1 VTAPLVVLGDVMLD
15 IDLIAESARLSP
27 EAPVPVLQDPVEH
40 RRPGGAALA
49 ALLAVSA
56 VAGSRP
62 VVLVAP
68 VASDEAGQEL
78 RRLLA
83 GRLELVAVPWGGS
96 TPVKTRLRVAGHPV
110 ARLDRGGD
118 PGAIGA
124 LPERART
131 VLASAAAVLVS
142 DYGRGVTAEP
152 AVRAALAA
160 LSCPLVW
167 DPHPRGSA
175 PVPGSALVTP
185 NLAELAG
192 FVAMDAGASLAAVR
206 RGAQQLAGQW
216 QAGSICVTLGSRG
229 AMFCLADNVP
239 HLIAPAQ
246 VATGDTCGAG
256 DCFAAAA
263 AAGVADGMLPSE
275 AVALGVAAAG
285 RFVEAGGAA
294 GYRLPP
300 REAVPDGEWSATPDS
315 TLSPIELPEIAL
327 SDTAL
332 PKAGT
337 VSAGSSSAGLV
348 ETESL
353 GAGSRGAEAGGRRS
367 LGGERADGELYRL
380 LEDVRRRRGVV
391 VATGGCFDLLH
402 AGHIAT
408 LQAARAV
415 GDCLVVCL
423 NSDASVRRLKGAQR
437 PLQTAADRARVL
449 AALEC
454 VDAVVVFDEDTPATV
469 LRRIRPD
476 IWAKGGDY
484 SGVPLPES
492 AVLAEW
498 GGEAVTVPYLQGRST
513 SALVE
518 LARQAELAAD
528 GPGL

>member
-1 VTAPLVVLGDVMLD
+1 MAADAVTAPLVVVGDVMLD

-27 EAPVPVLQDPVEH
+27 EAPVPVLHDPVER

-49 ALLAVSA
+49 ALLAVRA
-56 VAGSRP
+56 VAGRRP

-68 VASDEAGQEL
+68 VATDEAGRQL

-83 GRLELVAVPWGGS
+83 GRLELVVVPWTGS
-96 TPVKTRLRVAGHPV
+96 TPVKTRLRVAEHPV

-118 PGAIGA
+118 PGPIGP
-124 LPERART
+124 LPERALT
-131 VLASAAAVLVS
+131 ALASAAAVLVS
-142 DYGRGVTAEP
+142 DYGRGVTADP
-152 AVRAALAA
+152 GVRAALAA
-160 LSCPLVW
+160 VNCPLVW
-167 DPHPRGSA
+167 DPHPRGA
-175 PVPGSALVTP
+175 EPVPGSTLVTP

-206 RGAQQLAGQW
+206 RGAQQLARQW
-216 QAGSICVTLGSRG
+216 QAGSVCVTLGSRG
-229 AMFCLADNVP
+229 AMFCLADNAP

-246 VATGDTCGAG
+246 VGTGDTCGAG

-263 AAGVADGMLPSE
+263 AAGLADGVLPSE

-285 RFVEAGGAA
+285 RFVQAGAAA
-294 GYRLPP
+294 GYRLESPEP
-300 REAVPDGEWSATPDS
+300 ESPEPESPEPESANGEAADREA
-315 TLSPIELPEIAL
+315 
-327 SDTAL
+327 
-332 PKAGT
+332 AG
-337 VSAGSSSAGLV
+337 
-348 ETESL
+348 
-353 GAGSRGAEAGGRRS
+353 REA
-367 LGGERADGELYRL
+367 ADGEAADGEVAGGEVADRPSADSQTADGGLDQL
-380 LEDVRRRRGVV
+380 LDGVRSRRGVV

-423 NSDASVRRLKGAQR
+423 NSDASVRRLKGPQR
-437 PLQTAADRARVL
+437 PLQPAADRARVL

-454 VDAVVVFDEDTPATV
+454 VDAVVIFDEDTPATV

-518 LARQAELAAD
+518 LASHAELAAG
-528 GPGL
+528 GPAL

>member
-1 VTAPLVVLGDVMLD
+1 MTAPLVVVGDAMLD
-15 IDLIAESARLSP
+15 IDLVAESARLSP
-27 EAPVPVLQDPVEH
+27 EAPVPVLHDPVEH
-40 RRPGGAALA
+40 PRPGGAALA
-49 ALLAVSA
+49 ALLA
-56 VAGSRP
+56 GGRGRP

-68 VASDEAGQEL
+68 VASDEAGQQL

-83 GRLELVAVPWGGS
+83 GRLELVAVPWAGS
-96 TPVKTRLRVAGHPV
+96 TPVKTRLRVGQHPV
-110 ARLDRGGD
+110 ARLDRGGAA
-118 PGAIGA
+118 GVIGP

-142 DYGRGVTAEP
+142 DYGRGMTAV
-152 AVRAALAA
+152 AQVRAALAA
-160 LSCPLVW
+160 VSCPLVW

-175 PVPGSALVTP
+175 PVPGTTLVTP

-192 FVAMDAGASLAAVR
+192 FVTGLPLDAGAPLAAVR
-206 RGAQQLAGQW
+206 RAAQQLAIQW
-216 QAGSICVTLGSRG
+216 RAGSVCVTLGSRG
-229 AMFCLADNVP
+229 AMFCLADNAP
-239 HLIAPAQ
+239 QLTAPAQ
-246 VATGDTCGAG
+246 VGTGDTCGAG

-263 AAGVADGMLPSE
+263 AAGLAEGLLPSE

-285 RFVEAGGAA
+285 RFVQAGAAA
-294 GYRLPP
+294 GYRLAP
-300 REAVPDGEWSATPDS
+300 RE
-315 TLSPIELPEIAL
+315 PE
-327 SDTAL
+327 
-332 PKAGT
+332 
-337 VSAGSSSAGLV
+337 VSV
-348 ETESL
+348 
-353 GAGSRGAEAGGRRS
+353 AEAVDDEATDDQVADDQVAGRRAAS
-367 LGGERADGELYRL
+367 GGHPTDRHPAEGELDRL
-380 LEDVRRRRGVV
+380 LAGVRRRRGIV

-437 PLQTAADRARVL
+437 PLQPAADRARVL

-454 VDAVVVFDEDTPATV
+454 VDAVVVFEEDTPADV

-518 LARQAELAAD
+518 LARQAELTGG
-528 GPGL
+528 GPAL

>member
-1 VTAPLVVLGDVMLD
+1 MSAPLVVVGDVMLD
-15 IDLIAESARLSP
+15 IDLTAGSARLSP
-27 EAPVPVLQDPVEH
+27 EAPVPVLHDPVER

-49 ALLAVSA
+49 AALAA
-56 VAGSRP
+56 EGRRP

-68 VASDEAGQEL
+68 VAADEAGRQL
-78 RRLLA
+78 REMLA
-83 GRLELVAVPWGGS
+83 GRLELVAVPWAGS
-96 TPVKTRLRVAGHPV
+96 TPVKTRLRVGEHPV

-118 PGAIGA
+118 RGAIGP
-124 LPERART
+124 LPERA
-131 VLASAAAVLVS
+131 LAALKSAAAVLVS
-142 DYGRGVTAEP
+142 DYGRGATADPEL
-152 AVRAALAA
+152 RAALAA

-167 DPHPRGSA
+167 DPHPRGAA
-175 PVPGSALVTP
+175 PVPGTTLVTP

-192 FVAMDAGASLAAVR
+192 VVTVDPTASLAAIR
-206 RGAQQLAGQW
+206 RAAQQLARQW
-216 QAGSICVTLGSRG
+216 QAGSVCVTLGTRG
-229 AMFCLADNVP
+229 AMFCLAENAP

-246 VATGDTCGAG
+246 VSAGDTCGAG

-263 AAGVADGMLPSE
+263 AAGLADGVLPSE
-275 AVALGVAAAG
+275 AVDLGVAAAG
-285 RFVEAGGAA
+285 RFVAAGAAA
-294 GYRLPP
+294 GYRLDAP
-300 REAVPDGEWSATPDS
+300 AGEPAPESADA
-315 TLSPIELPEIAL
+315 PE
-327 SDTAL
+327 
-332 PKAGT
+332 
-337 VSAGSSSAGLV
+337 SAPESAD
-348 ETESL
+348 
-353 GAGSRGAEAGGRRS
+353 ARPA
-367 LGGERADGELYRL
+367 GELEGL
-380 LEDVRRRRGVV
+380 LDRVRRQQGVV

-437 PLQTAADRARVL
+437 PLQPAADRARVL

-454 VDAVVVFDEDTPATV
+454 VDAVVVFDEDTPTTV

-484 SGVPLPES
+484 SGVPLPEA

-518 LARQAELAAD
+518 LARHAELAAG
-528 GPGL
+528 GPAQ

>member
-1 VTAPLVVLGDVMLD
+1 MTAPLVVVGDVMLD

-27 EAPVPVLQDPVEH
+27 EAPVPVLHDPVEH

-49 ALLAVSA
+49 ALLAA
-56 VAGSRP
+56 AGPRP

-68 VASDEAGQEL
+68 LATDEAGRQL
-78 RRLLA
+78 RRMLA
-83 GRLELVAVPWGGS
+83 GRLELVALPWGGS
-96 TPVKTRLRVAGHPV
+96 TPVKTRLRVAEHPV

-118 PGAIGA
+118 RGLIGP
-124 LPERART
+124 LPERVRA

-142 DYGRGVTAEP
+142 DYGRGVTADAE
-152 AVRAALAA
+152 VRAALTG

-167 DPHPRGSA
+167 DPHPRGAA
-175 PVPGSALVTP
+175 PVPGSTLVTP

-192 FVAMDAGASLAAVR
+192 FVAMDACGSLAAIR
-206 RGAQQLAGQW
+206 RGAQQLARQW
-216 QAGSICVTLGSRG
+216 QAGSVCVTLGSRG
-229 AMFCLADNVP
+229 AMFCLADNAP
-239 HLIAPAQ
+239 HLVAAAQ
-246 VATGDTCGAG
+246 VAAGDTCGAG

-263 AAGVADGMLPSE
+263 AAGLADGVLPSE

-285 RFVEAGGAA
+285 RFVAAGAA
-294 GYRLPP
+294 
-300 REAVPDGEWSATPDS
+300 
-315 TLSPIELPEIAL
+315 
-327 SDTAL
+327 
-332 PKAGT
+332 
-337 VSAGSSSAGLV
+337 AGLRLDPSGAGV
-348 ETESL
+348 PPAAEHEAAETETT
-353 GAGSRGAEAGGRRS
+353 GAGVPPAAETEAAETAAPQPQAAEPEAAAAGPSRPEAA
-367 LGGERADGELYRL
+367 ADPNELDRL
-380 LEDVRRRRGVV
+380 LDGVRSRHGVV

-408 LQAARAV
+408 LQAARAA

-437 PLQTAADRARVL
+437 PLQPAADRARVL

-454 VDAVVVFDEDTPATV
+454 VDAVVVFEEDTPAAV

-498 GGEAVTVPYLQGRST
+498 GGEAVTVPYLRGRST

-518 LARQAELAAD
+518 LARQAELTGGSA
-528 GPGL
+528 L

>member
-1 VTAPLVVLGDVMLD
+1 MAAGPMTAPLVVVGDVMLD
-15 IDLIAESARLSP
+15 IDLIADSARLSP
-27 EAPVPVLQDPVEH
+27 EAPVPVLHDPVER

-49 ALLAVSA
+49 AVLAVS
-56 VAGSRP
+56 SRRP

-68 VASDEAGQEL
+68 VATDDAGRQL
-78 RRLLA
+78 RRMLA
-83 GRLELVAVPWGGS
+83 GRLELVAVPWAGS
-96 TPVKTRLRVAGHPV
+96 TPVKTRLRVAEHPV
-110 ARLDRGGD
+110 ARLDRGGAL
-118 PGAIGA
+118 GAIGP
-124 LPERART
+124 LPERA
-131 VLASAAAVLVS
+131 LSALGSAAAVLVS
-142 DYGRGVTAEP
+142 DYGRGVSADP
-152 AVRAALAA
+152 GFRAALAA

-167 DPHPRGSA
+167 DPHPRGAA
-175 PVPGSALVTP
+175 PVPGSTLVTP

-192 FVAMDAGASLAAVR
+192 FVTIDAAASLAAIR
-206 RGAQQLAGQW
+206 RGAQQLAQQW
-216 QAGSICVTLGSRG
+216 QAGSVCVTLGSRG
-229 AMFCLADNVP
+229 AMFCLADNAP

-246 VATGDTCGAG
+246 VSAGDTCGAG

-263 AAGVADGMLPSE
+263 TAGLADGVLPSE

-285 RFVEAGGAA
+285 RFVAAGAA
-294 GYRLPP
+294 SGYRLEP
-300 REAVPDGEWSATPDS
+300 
-315 TLSPIELPEIAL
+315 
-327 SDTAL
+327 SD
-332 PKAGT
+332 AGPAD
-337 VSAGSSSAGLV
+337 AGP
-348 ETESL
+348 
-353 GAGSRGAEAGGRRS
+353 
-367 LGGERADGELYRL
+367 ADGREVDAL
-380 LEDVRRRRGVV
+380 LDRVRRRRGVV

-423 NSDASVRRLKGAQR
+423 NSDDSVRRLKGAQR
-437 PLQTAADRARVL
+437 PLQPAADRARVL

-454 VDAVVVFDEDTPATV
+454 VDAVVVFEEDTPATV

-518 LARQAELAAD
+518 LAKHAELAA
-528 GPGL
+528 GPAR

>member
-1 VTAPLVVLGDVMLD
+1 MTAPLVVVGDVMLD

-27 EAPVPVLQDPVEH
+27 EAPVPVLHDPVEH

-49 ALLAVSA
+49 ALLAAS
-56 VAGSRP
+56 GRRP

-68 VASDEAGQEL
+68 VASDDAGRQL

-83 GRLELVAVPWGGS
+83 GRLELVAAPWAGS
-96 TPVKTRLRVAGHPV
+96 TPVKTRLRVADHPV
-110 ARLDRGGD
+110 ARLDQGGD
-118 PGAIGA
+118 PGLIGP

-131 VLASAAAVLVS
+131 ALASAAAVLVS
-142 DYGRGVTAEP
+142 DYGRGVTADP
-152 AVRAALAA
+152 GIRAALEA
-160 LSCPLVW
+160 LNCPLVW
-167 DPHPRGSA
+167 DPHPRGA
-175 PVPGSALVTP
+175 EPVPGSALVTP

-192 FVAMDAGASLAAVR
+192 FVAMDAGASLAAIR
-206 RGAQQLAGQW
+206 RGAQQLARQW
-216 QAGSICVTLGSRG
+216 QAGSVCVTLGARG
-229 AMFCLADNVP
+229 AMFCLADNAP
-239 HLIAPAQ
+239 HLIAPPQ
-246 VATGDTCGAG
+246 VGVGDTCGAG

-263 AAGVADGMLPSE
+263 AAGLADGVLPSE
-275 AVALGVAAAG
+275 AVAHGVAAAS
-285 RFVEAGGAA
+285 RFVAAGAA
-294 GYRLPP
+294 GGFRLASSQPAAAD
-300 REAVPDGEWSATPDS
+300 AVP
-315 TLSPIELPEIAL
+315 
-327 SDTAL
+327 
-332 PKAGT
+332 
-337 VSAGSSSAGLV
+337 
-348 ETESL
+348 
-353 GAGSRGAEAGGRRS
+353 AEPAADAP
-367 LGGERADGELYRL
+367 ADGELDRL
-380 LEDVRRRRGVV
+380 LEGVRRRRGVV

-408 LQAARAV
+408 LQAARAI

-423 NSDASVRRLKGAQR
+423 NSDASVRRLKGPQR
-437 PLQTAADRARVL
+437 PLQPAADRARVL

-518 LARQAELAAD
+518 LARHAELAAG
-528 GPGL
+528 GPAL

>member
-1 VTAPLVVLGDVMLD
+1 MIAPLVVVGDVMLD
-15 IDLIAESARLSP
+15 IDLIADSARLSP
-27 EAPVPVLQDPVEH
+27 EAPVPVLHDPVEH

-49 ALLAVSA
+49 AMLAALA
-56 VAGSRP
+56 VAGRRP

-68 VASDEAGQEL
+68 VATDEAGRQL
-78 RRLLA
+78 RRMLA
-83 GRLELVAVPWGGS
+83 GRLELVAVPWAGS
-96 TPVKTRLRVAGHPV
+96 TPVKTRLRVAEHPI
-110 ARLDRGGD
+110 ARLDRGGA
-118 PGAIGA
+118 PGAIGP
-124 LPERART
+124 LPERALA
-131 VLASAAAVLVS
+131 VLSSAAAVLVA
-142 DYGRGVTAEP
+142 DYGRGVSADP
-152 AVRAALAA
+152 AFRAALAG

-167 DPHPRGSA
+167 DPHPRGAA
-175 PVPGSALVTP
+175 PVPGSTLVTP

-192 FVAMDAGASLAAVR
+192 FVTMDAGASLATIR
-206 RGAQQLAGQW
+206 RGAQQLARQW

-229 AMFCLADNVP
+229 AMFCLADNAP

-246 VATGDTCGAG
+246 VSAGDTCGAG

-263 AAGVADGMLPSE
+263 AAGLADGVLPSE

-285 RFVEAGGAA
+285 RFVASGAA
-294 GYRLPP
+294 AGFRLEPSDAEP
-300 REAVPDGEWSATPDS
+300 SDAEPSDAEPSDAEPSDAEPSDAES
-315 TLSPIELPEIAL
+315 PNAESPNAELSNAEPAIAKP
-327 SDTAL
+327 SDAEPAITGLDAL
-332 PKAGT
+332 
-337 VSAGSSSAGLV
+337 LD
-348 ETESL
+348 
-353 GAGSRGAEAGGRRS
+353 R
-367 LGGERADGELYRL
+367 
-380 LEDVRRRRGVV
+380 VRRQRGVV

-423 NSDASVRRLKGAQR
+423 NSDDSVRRLKGAQR
-437 PLQTAADRARVL
+437 PLQPAADRARVL

-454 VDAVVVFDEDTPATV
+454 VDAVVVFEEDTPATV

-484 SGVPLPES
+484 SGVPLPEA

-518 LARQAELAAD
+518 LARHAELAAG
-528 GPGL
+528 GPAQ

>member
-1 VTAPLVVLGDVMLD
+1 MTAPLVVVGDVMLD
-15 IDLIAESARLSP
+15 VDLVAQSARLSP
-27 EAPVPVLQDPVEH
+27 EAPVPVLHDPVEH

-49 ALLAVSA
+49 ALLAAS
-56 VAGSRP
+56 GSRP

-68 VASDEAGQEL
+68 VAADDAGREL
-78 RRLLA
+78 RRMLA
-83 GRLELVAVPWGGS
+83 GRLELVAAPWAGS

-118 PGAIGA
+118 PGQVGP

-131 VLASAAAVLVS
+131 ALASAAAVLVC
-142 DYGRGVTAEP
+142 DYGRGVTADAE
-152 AVRAALAA
+152 VRAALAA

-167 DPHPRGSA
+167 DPHPRGA
-175 PVPGSALVTP
+175 EPVPGSALVTP

-192 FVAMDAGASLAAVR
+192 FVAMDAGASLSAIR
-206 RGAQQLAGQW
+206 RGAQQLARQW
-216 QAGSICVTLGSRG
+216 QAGSVCVTLGARG
-229 AMFCLADNVP
+229 AMFCLADNAP
-239 HLIAPAQ
+239 HLVAPAQ
-246 VATGDTCGAG
+246 VGAGDTCGAG

-263 AAGVADGMLPSE
+263 ALGLADGVLPSE
-275 AVALGVAAAG
+275 AVSLGVAAAG
-285 RFVEAGGAA
+285 RFVAAGAAA

-300 REAVPDGEWSATPDS
+300 PEGE
-315 TLSPIELPEIAL
+315 L
-327 SDTAL
+327 
-332 PKAGT
+332 
-337 VSAGSSSAGLV
+337 
-348 ETESL
+348 
-353 GAGSRGAEAGGRRS
+353 AGSRTSEPPPVAA
-367 LGGERADGELYRL
+367 GELDRL
-380 LEDVRRRRGVV
+380 LEGVRRRRGAV

-408 LQAARAV
+408 LQAARAL

-423 NSDASVRRLKGAQR
+423 NSDASVRRLKGPQR
-437 PLQTAADRARVL
+437 PLQPAADRAQVL

-476 IWAKGGDY
+476 VWAKGGDY
-484 SGVPLPES
+484 SGVRLPEA

-518 LARQAELAAD
+518 LARHAELAA
-528 GPGL
+528 GGTAR